1 MVAGHRASSHRSGC
15 GALGPWLCMGNI
27 WLMRN
32 KEEVRAAHAVTMRE
46 VCWEA
51 QIVVVDLPKRAVTLN
66 LTILLGD
73 LNLKVHYR
81 DVG

>member
-1 MVAGHRASSHRSGC
+1 
-15 GALGPWLCMGNI
+15 
-27 WLMRN
+27 MRN